1 MKYKLLKD
9 YSNELS
15 GILGTDEVN
24 NLIYTIPL
32 DERNTSYQKYLE
44 WVNAGNTADA
54 AD

>member
-1 MKYKLLKD
+1 MKYKLLKN

-32 DERNTSYQKYLE
+32 DNGNIDYQKYLA
-44 WVNAGNTADA
+44 WVEAGNTADA